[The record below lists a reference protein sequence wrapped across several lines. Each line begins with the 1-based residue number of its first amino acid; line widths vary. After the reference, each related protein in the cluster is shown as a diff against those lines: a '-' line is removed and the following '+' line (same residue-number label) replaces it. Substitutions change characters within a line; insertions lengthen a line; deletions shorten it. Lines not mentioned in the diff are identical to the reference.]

1 MPFFMKLYFFS
12 TLVFLFSYAASLSQ
26 SRNDFPAVVILKDG
40 TALTGKIHLRPSRN
54 TPQKF
59 EFENNKGKAVNSI
72 TLTPENTKSVNIG
85 DSIYY
90 QSEQLRLYMN
100 ETRPDLISDDT
111 SQSVKEGVFFCERA
125 VKGNKLSLYTVIDDE
140 KSHFIIRDSTGL
152 FKSLRYVRYIDN
164 SSNGT
169 GNVRDIAFYKSELL
183 AYTEGREDVQRIIM
197 GSKFELNDLLKSII
211 AINSNNEVGK
221 KANEET
227 RKRKFIYP
235 YAEATLIASSFNYTG
250 IPKSLDAMSFSS
262 KLFPKIAIGGE
273 MHIGRKEKTLIS
285 LSAGFYPFT
294 ITGKEEEKNST
305 NNLVLK
311 KYDASGFG
319 VVFNSWFE
327 YVILRNPQSQL
338 AAGIGYSF
346 TINHFG
352 KNEYISDD
360 KNADGSVVKLTQL
373 DLGNTW
379 AQYSVII
386 EYFINRKG
394 SLYFNYAPAQDFAS
408 FMYST
413 FTQMHLCIGARYR
426 F

>member
-1 MPFFMKLYFFS
+1 MKLYFFS
-12 TLVFLFSYAASLSQ
+12 TLAFLFSCAVSFSQ
-26 SRNDFPAVVILKDG
+26 LRNDLPAEVVLKDG
-40 TALTGKIHLRPSRN
+40 SVITGKIRLRPSRN

-59 EFENNKGKAVNSI
+59 EFENNKGNAAGLMN
-72 TLTPENTKSVNIG
+72 LTPDNTNSVNIA

-90 QSEQLRLYMN
+90 RSEYLHLYMN
-100 ETRPDLISDDT
+100 ETRADLISEDA
-111 SQSVKEGVFFCERA
+111 SQLMKDGYFFCERV
-125 VKGNKLSLYTVIDDE
+125 VKGNKLSLYTVVDNE
-140 KSHFIIRDSTGL
+140 KNHFIIQDSTGY

-164 SSNGT
+164 NSSGT
-169 GNVRDIAFYKSELL
+169 GNVRDLPYYKSELL
-183 AYTEGREDVQRIIM
+183 GYAKGREDVQKIIM
-197 GSKFELNDLLKSII
+197 GSKFELNDLLKSVV
-211 AINSNNEVGK
+211 AINDNNEIGK

-227 RKRKFIYP
+227 RKRKFIYT
-235 YAEATLIASSFNYTG
+235 YGEAALIASSFNYTG
-250 IPKSLDAMSFSS
+250 IPKSLDLMSFSS

-273 MHIGRKEKTLIS
+273 MHLGRKEKMLIS
-285 LSAGFYPFT
+285 LSAGFYPFK
-294 ITGKEEEKNST
+294 ISGKEEEKNST
-305 NNLVLK
+305 GELVHK

-360 KNADGSVVKLTQL
+360 KNADGSTVKLDQL
-373 DLGNTW
+373 GLGKAW
-379 AQYSVII
+379 AQYSVIV

-408 FMYST
+408 FLYST
-413 FTQMHLCIGARYR
+413 FTQRHLSIGARYR